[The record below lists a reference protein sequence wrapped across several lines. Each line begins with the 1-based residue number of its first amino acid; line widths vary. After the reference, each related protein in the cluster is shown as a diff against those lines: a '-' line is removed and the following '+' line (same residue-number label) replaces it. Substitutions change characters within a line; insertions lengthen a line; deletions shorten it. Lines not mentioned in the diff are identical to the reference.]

1 MRYSRIKSRT
11 LIIFLASSNR
21 MKITDSASPTP
32 ATNKAK
38 KNPTRRTTGR
48 KILKDWPEI

>member
-1 MRYSRIKSRT
+1 M
-11 LIIFLASSNR
+11 FLASSNL

-48 KILKDWPEI
+48 KRLKDWPEI